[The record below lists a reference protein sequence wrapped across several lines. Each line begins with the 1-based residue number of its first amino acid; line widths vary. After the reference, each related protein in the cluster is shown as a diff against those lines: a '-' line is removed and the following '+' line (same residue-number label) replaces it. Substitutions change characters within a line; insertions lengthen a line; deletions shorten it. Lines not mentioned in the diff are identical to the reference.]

1 MLKDNNR
8 ILNIITKMEKYRESG
23 VLFRNDNLDK
33 AISFDVNEK
42 DKIIIDRLN
51 IVVEEMKEKGIL
63 HTLLNYKK
71 YFYKDLG
78 PIPSIIYTDEKE
90 NVFELFVEDWEYD
103 DKGIGLLR
111 MDLGIEKDSRI
122 NIGYFRFGT
131 NFTPVFSSKEMRF
144 FIEQLEMLQETLI
157 KNVENS
163 FQRYKEIK

>member
-8 ILNIITKMEKYRESG
+8 ILNIITKMEKYRENG

-33 AISFDVNEK
+33 SISFDVNEEDEK

-51 IVVEEMKEKGIL
+51 IVVENMKEKGIL

-78 PIPSIIYTDEKE
+78 PISSIIYTDEKE

-131 NFTPVFSSKEMRF
+131 NFTPVFNSKNMEF
-144 FIEQLEMLQETLI
+144 FIEQLKMIQDMLI

-163 FQRYKEIK
+163 LKI